1 MPDPDVTQLLNAV
14 DAGDP
19 KAADQ
24 LLPLVYG
31 ELRKLA
37 VVRMANE
44 KAGQTLQP
52 TALVHEAWLKIAGD
66 GKEHFANRRHFFK
79 AAARAMQQ
87 ILIDN
92 ARRKQRLKHGAN
104 QKGDELHESRI
115 AIAVPSEEVLAVND
129 ALAGLALEDPQA
141 AEVGQLRYFVSMTVP
156 EIATALDLAPRTV
169 DRHWA
174 FARAWLKRTI
184 RGSLSNGEGLR

>member
-1 MPDPDVTQLLNAV
+1 MPEVTQLLNAI
-14 DAGDP
+14 DRGDP
-19 KAADQ
+19 QAADQ
-24 LLPLVYG
+24 LLPLVYD

-66 GKEHFANRRHFFK
+66 GGEQFANRRHFFK
-79 AAARAMQQ
+79 AAATAMQQ
-87 ILIDN
+87 ILIDI

-104 QKGDELHESRI
+104 SIGEELHESRI
-115 AIAVPSEEVLAVND
+115 AVAVPSEELLAVND
-129 ALAGLALEDPQA
+129 ALAALALEDPQA
-141 AEVGQLRYFVSMTVP
+141 AEVVQMRYFVGMTVP
-156 EIATALDLAPRTV
+156 EIAAALDLAPRTV

-184 RGSLSNGEGLR
+184 RMSLSGRAGAE